1 MRADFKGDPTF
12 IDLLAQ
18 ARQTVLGAID
28 HQEYPLPLLAEQL
41 QVRRD
46 PGRPPIFE
54 TMFIMQKAQGMGAG
68 ALGENLNALAL
79 GLPGARLELGS
90 LTAESLS
97 LDNLP
102 AQFDLTL
109 MMTEVE
115 AGLAAALHYNT
126 ALFNRETAE
135 RMLTHL
141 QTLLVGLVEEP
152 QRPLSQIPL
161 MPDREK
167 RQLLAVWN
175 ATAAPYPA
183 EKAFYQLFE
192 EQVFRTPLASAVVD
206 ANRAYNYETL
216 NERANCLAHYLIEL
230 GVGQETLV
238 GVALERSA
246 EMVVTLLAVHK
257 AGGAYIPLDPAFPEA
272 RLAMM
277 LDDAQPAVLLTETSL
292 LENGALSWL
301 ADRTGQMKVVSLDG
315 DWAAI
320 EQYSAENPGITAEPD
335 ALAYIIYT
343 SGSTGRPKGVQIS
356 HRALV
361 NFLTT
366 MAKRPGLT
374 ADDTLL
380 AVTTLSFDIAGLELF
395 LPLMVGAEII
405 IAGRG
410 AAADSDQLQQLLTAH
425 NVTVMQATPATW
437 QLLLAANWPGKS
449 DLKILSGGEA
459 LPAEL
464 AARLL
469 PRSAELWNVYGP
481 TETTIWSTVHKVAA
495 ADSTISDRAVS
506 IGRPIGNTQI
516 FILDRQMQ
524 PVPAGIVGDL
534 YIGGDGLARGYY
546 RRAALTAERFVPSP
560 FAAGERLYRTGDL
573 ARYLPDGNMVFL
585 GRNDFQVKIRGY
597 RIELGDIEAA
607 LDQLPAVAQSVVAA
621 KADGHGEQRLVAYLV
636 GKQGAVVP
644 AVEELRGLLAET
656 LPGYMIPAVFVTL
669 DAFPLTPNGKVDR
682 RALPEPEMGRGQMT
696 AEYVAP
702 RTPLEQELADLCA
715 NVLGLEKVGI
725 HDSFFDLGG
734 NSLAATRLISQ
745 VREIAGGPVSL
756 RLLFAEPTVAGLARA
771 IEAVND
777 TAQNGRD
784 SGGLFE
790 ERTVEE
796 LLAEAALDPA
806 ITADGRDYEPTT
818 EPENILLTG
827 ATGFVGAFLLRDLLL
842 ETDATVHCLVR
853 ANDEKGGWQRLEQN
867 MARYGLWQAEFYD
880 RIVPVLGDLGRPRL
894 GLTAEQFHDLAEMI
908 EVIYHNG
915 AMVNFVYPYESHKAS
930 NVQGTEEIL
939 RLATMGELKPVHFV
953 STLSVFHTG
962 EHDDGTVFAEGDDLK
977 QVGVPF
983 GGYAQSKWVAEKLV
997 MTAVERGIP
1006 AAIYRPGLVSGDSQ
1020 TGAWNTGDMMTTLAR
1035 ASLAIGAVPELDV
1048 QVDIVPVDY
1057 VSGAIVALSRRPD
1070 SIGGIFHLA
1079 NTGPLAYGELL
1090 DWVGEQGMTLEQI
1103 PFIEWRQRLAALMTA
1118 VGGEEVAAFAPLL
1131 DEITAEQIFMPTIDC
1146 ANTLAG
1152 LEGSDVSCPA
1162 VDGRLMTTYFH
1173 YLLGERVG
1181 DN

>member
-1 MRADFKGDPTF
+1 
-12 IDLLAQ
+12 
-18 ARQTVLGAID
+18 
-28 HQEYPLPLLAEQL
+28 
-41 QVRRD
+41 
-46 PGRPPIFE
+46 
-54 TMFIMQKAQGMGAG
+54 
-68 ALGENLNALAL
+68 
-79 GLPGARLELGS
+79 
-90 LTAESLS
+90 
-97 LDNLP
+97 
-102 AQFDLTL
+102 
-109 MMTEVE
+109 
-115 AGLAAALHYNT
+115 
-126 ALFNRETAE
+126 
-135 RMLTHL
+135 
-141 QTLLVGLVEEP
+141 
-152 QRPLSQIPL
+152 
-161 MPDREK
+161 
-167 RQLLAVWN
+167 
-175 ATAAPYPA
+175 
-183 EKAFYQLFE
+183 
-192 EQVFRTPLASAVVD
+192 
-206 ANRAYNYETL
+206 
-216 NERANCLAHYLIEL
+216 
-230 GVGQETLV
+230 
-238 GVALERSA
+238 
-246 EMVVTLLAVHK
+246 
-257 AGGAYIPLDPAFPEA
+257 
-272 RLAMM
+272 
-277 LDDAQPAVLLTETSL
+277 
-292 LENGALSWL
+292 
-301 ADRTGQMKVVSLDG
+301 
-315 DWAAI
+315 
-320 EQYSAENPGITAEPD
+320 
-335 ALAYIIYT
+335 
-343 SGSTGRPKGVQIS
+343 
-356 HRALV
+356 
-361 NFLTT
+361 
-366 MAKRPGLT
+366 
-374 ADDTLL
+374 
-380 AVTTLSFDIAGLELF
+380 
-395 LPLMVGAEII
+395 
-405 IAGRG
+405 
-410 AAADSDQLQQLLTAH
+410 
-425 NVTVMQATPATW
+425 
-437 QLLLAANWPGKS
+437 
-449 DLKILSGGEA
+449 
-459 LPAEL
+459 
-464 AARLL
+464 
-469 PRSAELWNVYGP
+469 
-481 TETTIWSTVHKVAA
+481 
-495 ADSTISDRAVS
+495 
-506 IGRPIGNTQI
+506 
-516 FILDRQMQ
+516 
-524 PVPAGIVGDL
+524 
-534 YIGGDGLARGYY
+534 
-546 RRAALTAERFVPSP
+546 
-560 FAAGERLYRTGDL
+560 
-573 ARYLPDGNMVFL
+573 
-585 GRNDFQVKIRGY
+585 
-597 RIELGDIEAA
+597 
-607 LDQLPAVAQSVVAA
+607 
-621 KADGHGEQRLVAYLV
+621 
-636 GKQGAVVP
+636 
-644 AVEELRGLLAET
+644 
-656 LPGYMIPAVFVTL
+656 
-669 DAFPLTPNGKVDR
+669 
-682 RALPEPEMGRGQMT
+682 
-696 AEYVAP
+696 
-702 RTPLEQELADLCA
+702 
-715 NVLGLEKVGI
+715 LEKVGI